1 MKQDAIAETL
11 KTLMAKREMSVPDL
25 SMRTGIPRSTL
36 YSMLKKQT
44 NQADLEY
51 LKKLADEFGED
62 ISIFCGIEEYQ
73 PPIKLSEEER
83 ILLTIFRKLN
93 SNGRERF
100 SQYARE
106 LGDNTKMLKRE

>member
-1 MKQDAIAETL
+1 MRQDAVAEAL
-11 KTLMAKREMSVPDL
+11 KSLMDKREMSVPDL
-25 SMRTGIPRSTL
+25 SIRTGIPKSTL

-44 NQADLEY
+44 NQVNLEC

-73 PPIKLSEEER
+73 PPIKLSDEER

-93 SNGRERF
+93 SSGKERF
-100 SQYARE
+100 SQYARD
-106 LGDNTKMLKRE
+106 LGDNEKMLK